1 MLTQHIAL
9 VPEGNGVNA
18 SDLARVSAALQKQV
32 VRDVAPMWSISATVD
47 AFPNLEDV
55 PVGYWPIVVT
65 FRQLGHE
72 AGVRVDRNGQ
82 PYALVELCASWSL
95 SASRA
100 CLEMLVNPSGNRS
113 VTTASPRTEQG
124 PVELLLEV
132 CAPCEDPR
140 HAYVINDVL
149 VADFCT
155 PAFYGAGPGI
165 GHVRYTFTAAAAA
178 PFELLPG
185 GHLTWYD
192 PVSDSWWL
200 RTHSGD
206 NVVDTRLGAVE
217 GSLSSVREL
226 MLARAPRRLGPGA
239 LSIEAFEAR
248 TGVSR
253 QHALQASQYRAHRLR
268 AQLTSGRSQQQLT
281 TDVVHDRQDVHVWPL
296 AAAERTR
303 ESSAPAAV
311 LVESKVFEKQPSKPL
326 TREAERQ
333 LAAEHFDL
341 LVELLA
347 DEPDAPS
354 SEKEQD
360 ERSGEAPAAQPT
372 RSNPPPLPSA
382 APSSGQRAAG
392 ARPSLPPITT
402 AATTTLE
409 QVATDAAGATPASH
423 VSPVARMRLAA
434 AEAAAASRP
443 PADVSVP
450 RQALKSAVSTLPP
463 RASASTRPRVPQAPE
478 QRAASPV
485 LVGLLVAVAC
495 LALGWSARNLFNGS
509 THSQSTAQGTPMST
523 PAPVTPASE
532 LAGTQLTAAQPAAAL
547 PAPQPAVATPPTCKP
562 GSACVDNAALQA
574 EASAVTAQPS
584 LTKPPVDAAPV
595 AATAAP
601 QREAPLAPAAP
612 AMTPESA
619 AAAQPLAP
627 GLLASSRRH
636 GRHRADVTA
645 DSAAS
650 ATAPLAPAAAVGGG
664 SLDDL
669 IDSRR

>member
-32 VRDVAPMWSISATVD
+32 VRDLTPLWSISATVD

-65 FRQLGHE
+65 FRPLGHE

-113 VTTASPRTEQG
+113 VTTASPRTDQG

-155 PAFYGAGPGI
+155 PAFYGAGSGI

-226 MLARAPRRLGPGA
+226 VFARAPRRLGPGA

-268 AQLTSGRSQQQLT
+268 AQLTTGRSAQQAT
-281 TDVVHDRQDVHVWPL
+281 ADVVQTRQDVHVWPL
-296 AAAERTR
+296 AAAARTR
-303 ESSAPAAV
+303 ESSVQAAEV
-311 LVESKVFEKQPSKPL
+311 VESKVFEKHPSKQL
-326 TREAERQ
+326 TRDAERQ
-333 LAAEHFDL
+333 LAAAHFDL

-347 DEPDAPS
+347 DEPDAPA
-354 SEKEQD
+354 SESEQA
-360 ERSGEAPAAQPT
+360 ERPDEAPAAQAA
-372 RSNPPPLPSA
+372 RSNPPPLPTA
-382 APSSGQRAAG
+382 APSGSQRAAS
-392 ARPSLPPITT
+392 ATT
-402 AATTTLE
+402 SVQPLAAAATTTVE
-409 QVATDAAGATPASH
+409 QAAAGSRTPAD
-423 VSPVARMRLAA
+423 L
-434 AEAAAASRP
+434 
-443 PADVSVP
+443 SVP
-450 RQALKSAVSTLPP
+450 PRELKSAVSPLPP
-463 RASASTRPRVPQAPE
+463 RPSASARPRVRHAPE

-485 LVGLLVAVAC
+485 LVGVLVAVAC
-495 LALGWSARNLFNGS
+495 LAVGWGARNLFNGA
-509 THSQSTAQGTPMST
+509 TQSQTSAQDKPLST
-523 PAPVTPASE
+523 PAAVTSASD
-532 LAGTQLTAAQPAAAL
+532 LAGPQLAVTQLPAAL
-547 PAPQPAVATPPTCKP
+547 PAPQPAAAAPGACTP
-562 GSACVDNAALQA
+562 GRACVDNAALQA
-574 EASAVTAQPS
+574 TASASAAQPS
-584 LTKPPVDAAPV
+584 LSKPPVGAAPV
-595 AATAAP
+595 AATAP
-601 QREAPLAPAAP
+601 LQREPA
-612 AMTPESA
+612 
-619 AAAQPLAP
+619 LAP
-627 GLLASSRRH
+627 GAPATPPASAGAAQLPAPDLLASSRRH

-645 DSAAS
+645 DSPAS
-650 ATAPLAPAAAVGGG
+650 APAPLAPAAAVGGG